1 MKALIDLEDSPT
13 TKENAKITY
22 KAAIKSRAP
31 EPSDFAPHPTSA
43 TASTCFTGRTAAP
56 AASINS
62 VRPTV
67 AAMTPI
73 PFSLGVRGTPPSQE
87 AEVEA
92 EILSVII

>member
-13 TKENAKITY
+13 TKENAKIT
-22 KAAIKSRAP
+22 AIKSRAP